1 LVQNDVSFNSN
12 KTFQRYER
20 LTKRNGKIFLFIGV
34 ENLRKY
40 IIGAV
45 FGALLMLSTTAFA
58 NKPLMEIKA
67 WLWPTP
73 IQINVNGLLTT
84 SNPDEVQVLNYNDQA
99 YVPLRYV
106 AEKLGAT
113 VNFKPEGTDWV
124 HLNGNRITIDS
135 ADNQGLTVKDQ
146 DGIIALGNFQFI
158 PKHGGTMLTFQM
170 KQNKELPAEKPFL
183 NLSFF
188 DRQHKLIYSQ
198 AVTLSFYAHG
208 KGGVQTLF
216 VQLDALVP
224 TLDASQITATLSHD
238 AVIGEL
244 PGRLIPLTESTYI
257 LQIVMTDAQYGW
269 AKGDGTVLR
278 TTDGGKTWLIA
289 TPQGLQ
295 LYGAGSSIANHDS
308 AFVGN
313 HAWVA
318 KPPISYYEESE
329 VTVWHTDN
337 GGQTWKRATLPIT
350 ENWEQSSSALM
361 NFIDEKNG
369 FVFLASRDGENRK
382 YSIYSTSDGGNQ
394 WTRVAEV
401 TGLGFFTQRGI
412 SFLDS
417 HNGWIAT
424 GNRLMHTT
432 DGGKNWTA
440 MSITLPSAYNQ
451 YRCYLDIAPQFFGTD
466 PQVGFL
472 QVPISSSQ
480 GSLVLL
486 YVTRDGGKTWNPS
499 GENVVS
505 DSEEM
510 KIIDDH
516 TVYMLSRKKAK
527 NNFKYQL
534 YLTENAGQTWT
545 LKSEFDIP
553 SLQNLYTWQFLNLSD
568 GWISDAYPGKV
579 FGTHDGGLTWTQLRS
594 PK

>member
-1 LVQNDVSFNSN
+1 
-12 KTFQRYER
+12 
-20 LTKRNGKIFLFIGV
+20 
-34 ENLRKY
+34 
-40 IIGAV
+40 
-45 FGALLMLSTTAFA
+45 
-58 NKPLMEIKA
+58 
-67 WLWPTP
+67 
-73 IQINVNGLLTT
+73 
-84 SNPDEVQVLNYNDQA
+84 
-99 YVPLRYV
+99 
-106 AEKLGAT
+106 
-113 VNFKPEGTDWV
+113 
-124 HLNGNRITIDS
+124 
-135 ADNQGLTVKDQ
+135 
-146 DGIIALGNFQFI
+146 
-158 PKHGGTMLTFQM
+158 
-170 KQNKELPAEKPFL
+170 
-183 NLSFF
+183 
-188 DRQHKLIYSQ
+188 
-198 AVTLSFYAHG
+198 
-208 KGGVQTLF
+208 
-216 VQLDALVP
+216 
-224 TLDASQITATLSHD
+224 
-238 AVIGEL
+238 
-244 PGRLIPLTESTYI
+244 
-257 LQIVMTDAQYGW
+257 
-269 AKGDGTVLR
+269 
-278 TTDGGKTWLIA
+278 
-289 TPQGLQ
+289 
-295 LYGAGSSIANHDS
+295 
-308 AFVGN
+308 
-313 HAWVA
+313 VA

-369 FVFLASRDGENRK
+369 FVFLASREGENRN

-401 TGLGFFTQRGI
+401 TGLGFFTQRGF

-424 GNRLMHTT
+424 GNKLMHTT

-545 LKSEFDIP
+545 LKREFDIP

-579 FGTHDGGLTWTQLRS
+579 FATHDGGLTWTQLRS